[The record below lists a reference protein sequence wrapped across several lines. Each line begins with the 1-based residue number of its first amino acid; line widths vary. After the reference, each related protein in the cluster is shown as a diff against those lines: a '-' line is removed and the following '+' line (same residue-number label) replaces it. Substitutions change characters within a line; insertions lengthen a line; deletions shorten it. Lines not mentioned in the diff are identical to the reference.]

1 MHALPRFPKDTTD
14 RNRTSPF
21 AFTGNKFEFRAPGSS
36 QSCSG
41 PNTVLNT
48 IVAESIDRISD
59 ELEKLPKEEFN
70 TGLQHLLSRIISA
83 HKRIIF
89 NGNGYTDE
97 WKAEAARRGLP
108 NAATTMDALRCLTKE
123 ENIAMFEKYRVYNR
137 RELESRYEVFLEDYH
152 RKIRIEGEIAL
163 EIAGSMVQPAVAKEF
178 GMIAKALADAK
189 AAGIA
194 SGLAGL
200 EKCAGELGS
209 GLDELS
215 VKCEAL
221 RTALGGCHEE
231 IIAAMN
237 DLGRFGLSDT
247 AVIRRDPEENP
258 DESVYAP
265 YDDWDTADYEA
276 FRLSGPRVE
285 YVGRDLRALA
295 EQTDESPYRSYGLI
309 RYDTKHALAGFDY
322 LTFVD

>member
-1 MHALPRFPKDTTD
+1 
-14 RNRTSPF
+14 
-21 AFTGNKFEFRAPGSS
+21 
-36 QSCSG
+36 
-41 PNTVLNT
+41 
-48 IVAESIDRISD
+48 
-59 ELEKLPKEEFN
+59 
-70 TGLQHLLSRIISA
+70 
-83 HKRIIF
+83 
-89 NGNGYTDE
+89 
-97 WKAEAARRGLP
+97 
-108 NAATTMDALRCLTKE
+108 MDALRCLTKE

-200 EKCAGELGS
+200 EKWRRGTRFR
-209 GLDELS
+209 LDELS

-237 DLGRFGLSDT
+237 DPAAHRGQART
-247 AVIRRDPEENP
+247 ARPRRQL
-258 DESVYAP
+258 A
-265 YDDWDTADYEA
+265 AA
-276 FRLSGPRVE
+276 QIPRDAVHLLTRP
-285 YVGRDLRALA
+285 VSLPVLRRHNHCR
-295 EQTDESPYRSYGLI
+295 ERE
-309 RYDTKHALAGFDY
+309 GF
-322 LTFVD
+322 